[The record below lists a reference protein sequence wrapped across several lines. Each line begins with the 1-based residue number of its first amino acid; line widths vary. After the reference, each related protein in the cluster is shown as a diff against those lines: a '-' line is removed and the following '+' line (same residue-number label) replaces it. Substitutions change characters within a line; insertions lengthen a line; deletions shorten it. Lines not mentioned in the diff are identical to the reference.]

1 MATNSNSAS
10 TCFRIAILLVQG
22 AIGAFASELDL
33 EVMSFNIQQPFGTA
47 WEQRRDIAAAL
58 LAREQPDIVGTQEA
72 VADQRNYLIGKLPG
86 YAWYGL
92 GRDGGDNGEGCW
104 IFYVKE
110 RFSLDSARSG
120 NFWLSDTP
128 KSPSRFGGAY
138 NRICTYV
145 RLIEKATGRGFYIFN
160 AHLYTQDLAAYR
172 MQSARMIAGA
182 MALRT
187 LSQDPVLATGD
198 FNSPEEDAV
207 TKWLKDGSDNPI
219 PLRDSY
225 RDFDPTGKVTTGF
238 GTKFDYIYVEDKPG
252 YQTLGAWVTTDP
264 AGASDHMPISGSIRL
279 TYPPPSSTLRP
290 VPGRSCGFFGAKSR
304 SHYSGRID
312 GRAGSLPFR
321 KNPGS

>member
-1 MATNSNSAS
+1 MKGFFIRAALFGFGAVSASAS
-10 TCFRIAILLVQG
+10 T
-22 AIGAFASELDL
+22 LDL

-47 WEQRRDIAAAL
+47 WEQRRDIAATL
-58 LAREQPDIVGTQEA
+58 LSQEKPDIVGTQEA
-72 VADQRNYLIGKLPG
+72 VAEQRNYLIGKLPG
-86 YAWYGL
+86 YAWFGL

-104 IFYVKE
+104 IFYMKE
-110 RFSLDSARSG
+110 RFSLDSAHSG

-128 KSPSRFGGAY
+128 ESPSRFGGAY

-172 MQSARMIAGA
+172 MQSARMIADA

-187 LSQDPVLATGD
+187 LSKDPVLATGD

-207 TKWLKDGSDNPI
+207 TKWFKDGTDNPI

-238 GTKFDYIYVEDKPG
+238 GTKFDYIYVEDKPE
-252 YQTLGAWVTTDP
+252 YQTLRAWVITNP
-264 AGASDHMPISGSIRL
+264 SGASDHMPISGAIRL
-279 TYPPPSSTLRP
+279 TYPPPLSIFRSYRNRTAGLSSGNSGLRLFLSP
-290 VPGRSCGFFGAKSR
+290 ESR
-304 SHYSGRID
+304 RADGRI
-312 GRAGSLPFR
+312 GWVVWP
-321 KNPGS
+321 